1 MPTPEPGWMHL
12 NNGGINRPSLLS
24 GSDPN
29 NSGAAASGRILADIE
44 GRAPQGKGRGTGA
57 SGKGASRRW
66 IIIAVIGVV
75 VVIAALLGFGWN
87 SHDET
92 PDLYSRTPAS
102 ASPLPG
108 NDAPAAARTGA
119 ADGAAM
125 IVDAGGGS
133 EASGAQAAVADGQPT
148 TEGTPSLD
156 AADAAA
162 APAPAATRTAS
173 ARAQPRRQA
182 TQKQKQATDE
192 DLLGTLLGIIKDDRK
207 EVPQHESM
215 DSLIAKI
222 RADDQRNAAST
233 TAAFD
238 SIDRTKASP
247 GASTGSEIQAQ
258 LRRCPS
264 ANTLGGIDC
273 RRRICAAHAGKDPA
287 CPAR

>member
-1 MPTPEPGWMHL
+1 MHL

-24 GSDPN
+24 GSDPA

-57 SGKGASRRW
+57 SGKGGRRRW
-66 IIIAVIGVV
+66 IIIAMIGVV
-75 VVIAALLGFGWN
+75 VVIAALLGFGR
-87 SHDET
+87 SGHDDAPE
-92 PDLYSRTPAS
+92 LYSQTPTS
-102 ASPLPG
+102 AAPLPG
-108 NDAPAAARTGA
+108 SDAPAATSAGA
-119 ADGAAM
+119 AEGAAM
-125 IVDAGGGS
+125 IVDASDSNDGND
-133 EASGAQAAVADGQPT
+133 GAQATMTDGQPT
-148 TEGTPSLD
+148 NEGVPPVGASG
-156 AADAAA
+156 AAVP
-162 APAPAATRTAS
+162 PAPAATRTAS

-182 TQKQKQATDE
+182 TSKQKQAADE